1 MLRFRNG
8 YGKITDMQ
16 NVAETPVVDADVIR
30 LREYFSGQE
39 RRLLHDMNEL
49 AQQRE
54 SAATLAE
61 MQVVMQRQ
69 HTLIDTCRVALTQL
83 HEAHARLVEQ
93 ARLNRHRVYGAS
105 SEQAPGQGALF
116 DEAEVLAAGSVEDET
131 AEDIAPTVVDA
142 PAKPRGKRAP
152 LPTHLPRV
160 DIVHELTTAER
171 QCACGAEK
179 VVIGE
184 AISEQIDIV
193 PMQVR
198 VLRHVRQTCACPVCQ
213 SAPVTAALPPQPI
226 PKSNASANTL
236 AFVATGKFVDG
247 VPLYRL
253 EKVLARYGVDIPR
266 HTLARWM
273 IACGD
278 LLIPLINLLRD
289 QRLVH
294 DVLHMDETPLQVL
307 KEAGK
312 PAQSPSYM
320 WVQSGGPP
328 GQRVVLFDYDA
339 SRSGAVPKALLGDY
353 GGYLMTDGYAGYNAV
368 VAANGITHLACW
380 AHARRKFIE
389 VQRAQPKGK
398 TGSAG
403 VALGLIGQLYGVER
417 DLKEVDNIAQRARE
431 RKTRS
436 VPILNELRA
445 WLDRRKNAVPPKSTL
460 GEALG
465 YLHTYWPKLIRYVER
480 GDLPID
486 NNRAEN
492 AIRPF
497 VIGRK
502 NWLFSDTPAGAH
514 ASAGIYSLVETAKA
528 NGHEPHSYL
537 CKVLRDLP
545 AAKTVEDIEAL
556 LPWNLAI
563 NELISAAAR

>member
-1 MLRFRNG
+1 MQSAAENHAVDVEVNRLRDYFSTQEKRLFR
-8 YGKITDMQ
+8 TMEDLVQQRTAASTLDDMQ
-16 NVAETPVVDADVIR
+16 AIIR
-30 LREYFSGQE
+30 
-39 RRLLHDMNEL
+39 
-49 AQQRE
+49 
-54 SAATLAE
+54 
-61 MQVVMQRQ
+61 RQ
-69 HTLIDTCRVALTQL
+69 HALIEECRIALTQL
-83 HEAHARLVEQ
+83 REEHARVIEQ
-93 ARLNRHRVYGAS
+93 ARLNRHRAYGAS
-105 SEQAPGQGALF
+105 SEQSPDQVALF
-116 DEAEVLAAGSVEDET
+116 DEAEVLAAEPAEDEPVEDV
-131 AEDIAPTVVDA
+131 APTVAA
-142 PAKPRGKRAP
+142 PAKPRGKRTP
-152 LPTHLPRV
+152 LPAHLPRHE
-160 DIVHELTTAER
+160 IIHELTPEEL

-179 VVIGE
+179 VVIGTE
-184 AISEQIDIV
+184 ISEQIDII
-193 PMQVR
+193 PTRVR
-198 VLRHVRQTCACPVCQ
+198 VLRHVRKTCACPKCQ
-213 SAPVTAALPPQPI
+213 LAPVTAAMPPQPI

-253 EKVLARYGVDIPR
+253 EKVLARYGIGIPR

-278 LLIPLINLLRD
+278 LLVPLINLLRD
-289 QRLVH
+289 QLLAH

-307 KEAGK
+307 KETGK
-312 PAQSPSYM
+312 TAQSQSYM

-353 GGYLMTDGYAGYNAV
+353 GGHLMTDGYEGYNAV

-398 TGSAG
+398 TGSAD
-403 VALGLIGQLYGVER
+403 VALGLIGKLYGIER
-417 DLKEVDNIAQRARE
+417 DLKEVDNIEQRALE
-431 RKTRS
+431 RKARS
-436 VPILNELRA
+436 VPVLNELRA
-445 WLDRRKNAVPPKSTL
+445 WLDKRKNAVPPKSKL
-460 GEALG
+460 GEALA
-465 YLHTYWPKLIRYVER
+465 YLDKYWPKLIRYVKR

-514 ASAGIYSLVETAKA
+514 ASARIYSLVETAKA

-537 CKVLRDLP
+537 CRVLRDLP

-563 NELISAAAR
+563 NELVSDAAR

>member
-1 MLRFRNG
+1 
-8 YGKITDMQ
+8 MQ
-16 NVAETPVVDADVIR
+16 
-30 LREYFSGQE
+30 
-39 RRLLHDMNEL
+39 
-49 AQQRE
+49 
-54 SAATLAE
+54 SAAQKSLLGENDFLKSLLEIRDAEIATLGSDLEKRDAIIAHQE
-61 MQVVMQRQ
+61 ARFAALLEQVRLMR
-69 HTLIDTCRVALTQL
+69 HTFYA
-83 HEAHARLVEQ
+83 
-93 ARLNRHRVYGAS
+93 AS
-105 SEQAPGQGALF
+105 SEQSPNQGALF
-116 DEAEVLAAGSVEDET
+116 DEAEALAAEPADDET
-131 AEDIAPTVVDA
+131 ADDVAPTPVA
-142 PAKPRGKRAP
+142 SAKPRGKRAP
-152 LPTHLPRV
+152 LPAHLPRV
-160 DIVHELTTAER
+160 DIIHELSAEER

-184 AISEQIDIV
+184 VVSEQVEIV

-198 VLRHVRQTCACPVCQ
+198 VLRHVRKTCACPTCQ
-213 SAPVTAALPPQPI
+213 TAPITAAMPPQPI
-226 PKSNASANTL
+226 PKSNASANTI

-253 EKVLARYGVDIPR
+253 EKVLARYGIDIPR

-278 LLIPLINLLRD
+278 LLVPLINLLRD
-289 QRLVH
+289 QLLAH

-307 KEAGK
+307 KEDGK
-312 PAQSPSYM
+312 TAQSQSYM

-328 GQRVVLFDYDA
+328 GKRIVLFDYDA

-353 GGYLMTDGYAGYNAV
+353 GGHLMTDGYEGYNAV
-368 VAANGITHLACW
+368 VMQNGITHLACW
-380 AHARRKFIE
+380 AHARRKFID

-398 TGSAG
+398 TGSAD
-403 VALGLIGQLYGVER
+403 VALGLMGKLYGIER
-417 DLKEVDNIAQRARE
+417 DLKEIDDITQRTLE
-431 RKTRS
+431 RNMRS
-436 VPILNELRA
+436 VPVLDELRA
-445 WLDRRKNAVPPKSTL
+445 WLDKRKNAVPPKSKL
-460 GEALG
+460 GEALA
-465 YLHTYWPKLIRYVER
+465 YLDKYWPKLIRYVER

-514 ASAGIYSLVETAKA
+514 ASARIYSLVETAKA

-537 CKVLRDLP
+537 CRVLRDLP

-556 LPWNLAI
+556 LPWNLVI
-563 NELISAAAR
+563 NDLISDATR

>member
-1 MLRFRNG
+1 
-8 YGKITDMQ
+8 MQ
-16 NVAETPVVDADVIR
+16 SAASNPVVYEDINR
-30 LREYFSGQE
+30 LREYFSKQE
-39 RRLLHDMNEL
+39 ARLLQNMEDLARQRTSATSLDDMQSIIRR
-49 AQQRE
+49 QQ
-54 SAATLAE
+54 A
-61 MQVVMQRQ
+61 
-69 HTLIDTCRVALTQL
+69 LIEECRVALTQL
-83 HEAHARLVEQ
+83 REEHARVIEQ

-105 SEQAPGQGALF
+105 SEQSPNQGALF
-116 DEAEVLAAGSVEDET
+116 DEAEALAAEPADDEP
-131 AEDIAPTVVDA
+131 ADDVAPTPVA
-142 PAKPRGKRAP
+142 SAKPRGKRAP
-152 LPTHLPRV
+152 LPAHLPRV
-160 DIVHELTTAER
+160 DIIHELTAEER

-184 AISEQIDIV
+184 VVSEQVEIV

-198 VLRHVRQTCACPVCQ
+198 VLRHVRKTCACPTCQ
-213 SAPVTAALPPQPI
+213 TAPITAAMPPQPI
-226 PKSNASANTL
+226 PKSNASANTI

-253 EKVLARYGVDIPR
+253 EKVLARYGIDIPR

-278 LLIPLINLLRD
+278 LLVPLINLLRD
-289 QRLVH
+289 QLLAH

-307 KEAGK
+307 KEDGK
-312 PAQSPSYM
+312 TAQSQSYM

-328 GQRVVLFDYDA
+328 GKRIVLFDYDA

-353 GGYLMTDGYAGYNAV
+353 GGHLMTDGYEGYNAV
-368 VAANGITHLACW
+368 VMQNGITHLACW
-380 AHARRKFIE
+380 AHARRKFID

-398 TGSAG
+398 TGSAD
-403 VALGLIGQLYGVER
+403 VALGLMGKLYGVER
-417 DLKEVDNIAQRARE
+417 DLKEIDDITQRTLE
-431 RKTRS
+431 RNMRS
-436 VPILNELRA
+436 VPVLDELRA
-445 WLDRRKNAVPPKSTL
+445 WLDKRKNAVPPKSKL
-460 GEALG
+460 GEALA
-465 YLHTYWPKLIRYVER
+465 YLDKYWPKLIRYVER

-514 ASAGIYSLVETAKA
+514 ASARIYSLVETAKA

-537 CKVLRDLP
+537 CRVLRDLP

-556 LPWNLAI
+556 LPWNLVI
-563 NELISAAAR
+563 NDLISDATR